1 MYSNSEIKK
10 YIPLVKMIS
19 KIFGEKCEVLLHDFS
34 NPQHS
39 IIEIENGNVTGR
51 KIGDPITDFALSVLR
66 KDGYGKKKEDT
77 ILNYKTKSRDGKILK
92 SSTFFIRDNKKK
104 IVGCMCINYDL
115 TEFLML
121 KKFIEEFC
129 INIDLSK
136 EKIEEGVEV
145 FTTDV
150 NETLNDIIK
159 KAIYIIGTPISL
171 MKKSDKIRVVKM
183 VDEKGGFLIKG
194 AIDELASEICV
205 SRYTI
210 YNYLDELKINKKQSN
225 DIKY

>member
-1 MYSNSEIKK
+1 MYSNSEIKR

-19 KIFGEKCEVLLHDFS
+19 KMFGEKCEVVLHDFS

-51 KIGDPITDFALSVLR
+51 KIGDSITDFALSVLR

-77 ILNYKTKSRDGKILK
+77 IVNYRTKTRDGKILK
-92 SSTFFIRDNKKK
+92 SSTFFIRDNKKE
-104 IVGCMCINYDL
+104 IVGCMCINFDL

-129 INIDLSK
+129 INIDLGK

-145 FTTDV
+145 FTSDV
-150 NETLNDIIK
+150 NEILNDIIK
-159 KAIYIIGTPISL
+159 KAIYKIGKPISL
-171 MKKSDKIRVVKM
+171 MKKSDKLRVVKT

-210 YNYLDELKINKKQSN
+210 YNYLDELKINKK
-225 DIKY
+225 KVMT